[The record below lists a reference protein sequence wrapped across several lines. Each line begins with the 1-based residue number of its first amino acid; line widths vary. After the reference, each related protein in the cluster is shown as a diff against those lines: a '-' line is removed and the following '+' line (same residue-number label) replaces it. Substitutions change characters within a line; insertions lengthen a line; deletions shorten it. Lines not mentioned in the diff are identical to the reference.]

1 MVRQRQTA
9 RLGRVSGQFV
19 KHVIPAILKPAHA
32 LWNEV
37 IGFLFLSLGAIF
49 GAGAVRHGL
58 HGQVFQSVVIGAV
71 TVVMVYYGVSSF
83 RRARKISRS

>member
-1 MVRQRQTA
+1 V
-9 RLGRVSGQFV
+9 GGQFV
-19 KHVIPAILKPAHA
+19 KHIVPAIVKPAHA

-37 IGFLFLSLGAIF
+37 IGFLFLSLGVIF

-58 HGQVFQSVVIGAV
+58 RGNVFQAVVIGAV
-71 TVVMVYYGVSSF
+71 TIVMIYYGVSSF